1 MSIRHHING
10 KFMESDSWKIQITI
24 AYCPDFLMFT
34 MSSFKNIENK
44 HDVYTGKDCMKKVL
58 GIFKKARNE
67 DN

>member
-1 MSIRHHING
+1 
-10 KFMESDSWKIQITI
+10 MESDSWKIQITI
-24 AYCPDFLMFT
+24 AYCSDFLMFT
-34 MSSFKNIENK
+34 MSSLKNIENK

>member
-1 MSIRHHING
+1 
-10 KFMESDSWKIQITI
+10 MESDSWKIQITI
-24 AYCPDFLMFT
+24 AYCSDFLMFT